1 MVTKT
6 IWPETLTERKK
17 MSYDE
22 YLDLAGESRLMEWA
36 DGEGIIYMPPT
47 NKHQDIVRFLSHLID
62 SFIQYFGLGVLRFAP
77 FEVKLWPDGPARE
90 PDILFVS
97 NDSRTQ
103 LTTKRFE
110 GGPDLVVEVISPG
123 SVTEDRVHKFTEYE
137 QAGVQEYCLIDPRH
151 HQQQVDVYVRDAD
164 GRFQP
169 ARIDEDGRIHSTVLP
184 HFWLDTAWFAQ
195 DELPNPQLTLAAIML
210 TIDDLP
216 AQARETFQSLYELL
230 AGV

>member
-77 FEVKLWPDGPARE
+77 FEVPTARRA
-90 PDILFVS
+90 
-97 NDSRTQ
+97 NRTFY
-103 LTTKRFE
+103 L
-110 GGPDLVVEVISPG
+110 
-123 SVTEDRVHKFTEYE
+123 
-137 QAGVQEYCLIDPRH
+137 
-151 HQQQVDVYVRDAD
+151 
-164 GRFQP
+164 
-169 ARIDEDGRIHSTVLP
+169 
-184 HFWLDTAWFAQ
+184 
-195 DELPNPQLTLAAIML
+195 
-210 TIDDLP
+210 
-216 AQARETFQSLYELL
+216 
-230 AGV
+230 